1 MRHGRRIYLVET
13 TCRRCGKPLLTAS
26 RSIMGADRAKTT
38 YGSICSEC
46 MKPEERDRM
55 VRAIGDEATRRM
67 K

>member
-1 MRHGRRIYLVET
+1 MKRRRKIQLIET

-26 RSIMGADRAKTT
+26 RSILGADNAKAT

-46 MKPEERDRM
+46 MKPEEHFQM
-55 VRAIGDEATRRM
+55 VRAIGDEAIARM